1 MGQNISLSM
10 SQTQRLDASQLQVL
24 EIVTLPTE
32 ELSERIKREAEK
44 NPVLN
49 ITEGERSYEEFSSR
63 ASSYSPRFSDEANGR
78 EYGDDDENDWFE
90 KIVTERES
98 LEEHLEKQLGCIPLS
113 PQAKKAAEIIIS
125 SLSPHGFTGP
135 SPEDLLPDGL
145 KIYAKE
151 AVDAIQ
157 TMDPTGVGAKD
168 WRGAIMLQIKEIE
181 KNQEEISRY
190 RDIIYHGLDY
200 IKENKLDALARA
212 LRIGRADLDAMLG
225 VLRTLTPFPG
235 LKYSSEYTHYALP
248 ELSFF
253 VTGET
258 VHMKVLKGNIPSV
271 ALDESYIEMR
281 DQLKKSRREEDKS
294 AAKYL
299 GENISSAQS
308 LMKMLSFRYSSLEK
322 IGLVIGEKQHDFFLH
337 GPMFLKG
344 LTMTETA
351 SLMGVNVST
360 VSKMAA
366 AKFVDTPWGIY
377 PLRFFFSSEVKKE
390 DGEDLSKN
398 SVQLMIQ
405 KILEENSSGKPLSD
419 QKIADAL
426 EKRGI
431 KIARRTVA
439 KYRAQMS
446 LESSR
451 GR

>member
-1 MGQNISLSM
+1 M

-32 ELSERIKREAEK
+32 ELSERIKTEAGK

-49 ITEGERSYEEFSSR
+49 ITEGEKSYEEFSSR
-63 ASSYSPRFSDEANGR
+63 VPSYSSRPSDEANGR
-78 EYGDDDENDWFE
+78 DYGDDEENDWFE
-90 KIVTERES
+90 KVVTEKES
-98 LEEHLEKQLGCIPLS
+98 LTEHLEKQLGCIPLS
-113 PQAKKAAEIIIS
+113 EEGKKAAEIIIS
-125 SLSPHGFTGP
+125 SLDSHGFTGP
-135 SPEDLLPDGL
+135 SPEDLLPSFL
-145 KIYAKE
+145 KPYAKE

-168 WRGAIMLQIKEIE
+168 WRGAVMLQIKEIE
-181 KNQEEISRY
+181 KNQDEVSRY

-225 VLRTLTPFPG
+225 VLKTLTPFPG
-235 LKYSSEYTHYALP
+235 LKYSSDYTHYALP
-248 ELSFF
+248 ELSFR
-253 VTGET
+253 VEGET
-258 VHMKVLKGNIPSV
+258 IHMKVLKGNIPSV
-271 ALDESYIEMR
+271 EIDQSYLEMR
-281 DQLKKSRREEDKS
+281 DELKKSKNEKDKN

-308 LMKMLSFRYSSLEK
+308 LVKMLSFRYSSLEK
-322 IGLVIGEKQHDFFLH
+322 IGLVLAEKQRDFFLH

-351 SLMGVNVST
+351 SIMGVNVST

-377 PLRFFFSSEVKKE
+377 PLRFFFSSEVKKD

-405 KILEENSSGKPLSD
+405 KILEENNTGKPLSD

-426 EKRGI
+426 EEKGV